1 MSYPATEE
9 LLAQSS
15 SSELMD
21 LSSAEQ
27 EALRTVA
34 IAAVERFTG
43 QRFESAGPGEVVT
56 IDGAGG
62 REVFLPKRCEALS
75 GVIVKGTSIDLTDV
89 ALDEKGARLYFQP
102 RSTHYA
108 VVAMYDSPRDTRTF
122 RAGAGTIVLTGTFG
136 WSVCPDPVA
145 QALRLEM
152 EEQASAD
159 ASALSGLV
167 SSYRRLGIAD
177 IAQGNLRA
185 QIGTPGEIG
194 ARAARLLAP
203 YVWTGAGGF
212 LV

>member
-1 MSYPATEE
+1 MAYPTTEE
-9 LLAQSS
+9 LVAASS
-15 SSELMD
+15 SAELAD

-27 EALRTVA
+27 DALRDVA
-34 IAAVERFTG
+34 ISAVERFTG
-43 QRFESAGPGEVVT
+43 QTFTSPGPGETVI
-56 IDGAGG
+56 IDGTGG
-62 REVFLPKRCEALS
+62 REAFLPKRCEALTS
-75 GVIVKGTSIDLTDV
+75 VVVKGTSIDLTDV
-89 ALDEKGARLYFQP
+89 ALDANGARLYFRP
-102 RSTHYA
+102 RSTDYA
-108 VVAMYDSPRDTRTF
+108 IVAMYDTPFDTRTF
-122 RAGAGTIVLTGTFG
+122 RAGAGTIMLTGTFG
-136 WSVCPDPVA
+136 WSLCPDAVR

-185 QIGTPGEIG
+185 QIGTPSEIG

-203 YVWTGAGGF
+203 FVWTGAGGY